1 MTAKS
6 ERLHIDWTRYD
17 GRGLC
22 VELLPGLLSRDD
34 WAYPTPV
41 TTHRRRSG
49 AKPSRN
55 RNQPGPKAF
64 TRYSY
69 SPTNT
74 RGPLPTGTRSASA
87 DRARGDA
94 ADELGMSRAAT
105 TCGKVMY
112 FGIACPVCSDTD
124 GPLVGSPGHDGSRG
138 NTDVSR
144 SFAEQRSAFDV
155 WLFP

>member
-1 MTAKS
+1 MTATS
-6 ERLHIDWTRYD
+6 ERLHSDWTRCD
-17 GRGLC
+17 ARGLC

-49 AKPSRN
+49 AKPSRI

-69 SPTNT
+69 FTNEHPRST
-74 RGPLPTGTRSASA
+74 VNRNPSASA
-87 DRARGDA
+87 DRARGDS

-138 NTDVSR
+138 
-144 SFAEQRSAFDV
+144 EH
-155 WLFP
+155 